1 MTPDGDDEVSEAPKK
16 KRPRGSIM
24 HVELTPRLRAKLEA
38 IRTELKGDP
47 RLDGT
52 DVTRQTAWR
61 HAVIS
66 YELKG

>member
-1 MTPDGDDEVSEAPKK
+1 
-16 KRPRGSIM
+16 M

-52 DVTRQTAWR
+52 EVTRQTAWR
-61 HAVIS
+61 HAVIQ